1 MTVQPDINTIGVLV
15 VDDHAVVR
23 RGVVAYLEALENVE
37 VVGEAA
43 NGRDALD
50 RLESLKVQRQALPRV
65 ALMDLIM
72 PEMDGVEATAE
83 IARRFPTVRVVILTS
98 FGEVERIH
106 AALENGAAG
115 YLLKDAG
122 PSEVAAAIYAA
133 ANDDVFLDAA
143 VARRLAQKMRSPH
156 SGVAGL
162 TSRERDVLVLIAEG
176 CSNREIAAKLVISE
190 RTARTHVSNLL
201 GKLGLRSRTQ
211 AVLAAMREGLV
222 DPPSAQGRSR
232 FR

>member
-1 MTVQPDINTIGVLV
+1 MTVQPETNTIGVLV

-37 VVGEAA
+37 VAGEAA
-43 NGRDALD
+43 NGCEALD
-50 RLESLKVQRQALPRV
+50 CLESLKVRRQALPRV
-65 ALMDLIM
+65 ALMDLMM
-72 PEMDGVEATAE
+72 PKMDGVEATAE
-83 IARRFPTVRVVILTS
+83 IAKRFPTVRVVILTS

-106 AALENGAAG
+106 AALANGAAG

-122 PSEVAAAIYAA
+122 PAEVAAAIHAA
-133 ANDDVFLDAA
+133 ANDDIFLDAA
-143 VARRLAQKMRSPH
+143 VARRLVQKMRSPQR
-156 SGVAGL
+156 GIAGL

-176 CSNREIAAKLVISE
+176 RSNREIAAELVISE

-222 DPPSAQGRSR
+222 DPPS
-232 FR
+232 

>member
-1 MTVQPDINTIGVLV
+1 VSAEPESSTIGVLV

-23 RGVVAYLEALENVE
+23 RGVVAYLEALDNVE
-37 VVGEAA
+37 VVGEAG
-43 NGRDALD
+43 NGREALD
-50 RLESLKVQRQALPRV
+50 CLESLKVRRQPLPRV
-65 ALMDLIM
+65 ALMDLMM
-72 PEMDGVEATAE
+72 PKMDGVEATAE
-83 IARRFPTVRVVILTS
+83 IAKRFPSVRVVILTS

-106 AALENGAAG
+106 AALEHGAAG

-122 PSEVAAAIYAA
+122 PSDVAAAIYAA

-143 VARRLAQKMRSPH
+143 VARRLVQKMRAPQR
-156 SGVAGL
+156 GVAGL

-176 CSNREIAAKLVISE
+176 RSNREIAAKLVISE

-222 DPPSAQGRSR
+222 DPPS
-232 FR
+232 

>member
-1 MTVQPDINTIGVLV
+1 MIGVLV

-43 NGRDALD
+43 NGREAVDCLEALEM
-50 RLESLKVQRQALPRV
+50 RREPLPRV

-72 PEMDGVEATAE
+72 PKMDGVEATAE
-83 IARRFPTVRVVILTS
+83 IARRFPSVRVVILTS

-122 PSEVAAAIYAA
+122 PSDVAAAIHAA

-143 VARRLAQKMRSPH
+143 VARRLAQKMRSPQ

-176 CSNREIAAKLVISE
+176 CSNREIAERLVISE

-201 GKLGLRSRTQ
+201 SKLGLRSRTQ

-222 DPPSAQGRSR
+222 DPPSTYGRR
-232 FR
+232 

>member
-1 MTVQPDINTIGVLV
+1 MTLPSDNSTIGVLV

-23 RGVVAYLEALENVE
+23 RGVVAYLDALQDVE
-37 VVGEAA
+37 VAGEAA
-43 NGRDALD
+43 NGREAVDL
-50 RLESLKVQRQALPRV
+50 LESLKVRRQPLPRV
-65 ALMDLIM
+65 ALMDLMM
-72 PEMDGVEATAE
+72 PKMDGVEATAE
-83 IARRFPTVRVVILTS
+83 IVKRFPAVRVVILTS

-106 AALENGAAG
+106 AALANGAAG

-122 PSEVAAAIYAA
+122 PSEVAAALHAA
-133 ANDDVFLDAA
+133 ANGDVYLDAA

-176 CSNREIAAKLVISE
+176 RSNREIAAKLVISE

-201 GKLGLRSRTQ
+201 GKLGLHSRTQ
-211 AVLAAMREGLV
+211 AVLVAMREGLV
-222 DPPSAQGRSR
+222 DPPR
-232 FR
+232 

>member
-1 MTVQPDINTIGVLV
+1 MTVQPETDTIGVLV

-37 VVGEAA
+37 VAGEAA
-43 NGRDALD
+43 NGREAIDL
-50 RLESLKVQRQALPRV
+50 LESLSVRRRPLPRV
-65 ALMDLIM
+65 ALMDLMM
-72 PEMDGVEATAE
+72 PKMDGVEATAE
-83 IARRFPTVRVVILTS
+83 IVRRFPAVRVVILTS

-122 PSEVAAAIYAA
+122 PAEVAAAIRAA
-133 ANDDVFLDAA
+133 AADDVFLDTA

-156 SGVAGL
+156 SGVAAL
-162 TSRERDVLVLIAEG
+162 TSRERDVLVLIAKG
-176 CSNREIAAKLVISE
+176 RSNREIAAELVISE

-211 AVLAAMREGLV
+211 AVLVAMREGLV
-222 DPPSAQGRSR
+222 DPPR
-232 FR
+232 